1 MWPLRLQCSPT
12 PASALT
18 SLCYG
23 TDPAHQYRVL
33 WLSDFY
39 KTQSKHIY
47 SIRQAHNHIGPLG
60 QVQRKVKGRG
70 IFHNP
75 RVPGLTLT
83 APPGHSRDAATPNT
97 LSLEVKQRAPS
108 CWDRS
113 DHCVWCSL
121 LPKLL
126 DKGNLISVPDAI
138 TEKDRKV
145 TVSEL
150 QTAHPGLVGIR
161 NNQVRMA
168 TLFSHLTSMWA
179 AVRTAGLFL
188 CPAVHGRL
196 KEMPTGQSIRPG
208 TLLPQPFGGHR
219 APPMGQRPTDLLS
232 ELLPVLCELLPS

>member
-23 TDPAHQYRVL
+23 TDPAYQYRVL

-161 NNQVRMA
+161 NNQVRM
-168 TLFSHLTSMWA
+168 LLIGH
-179 AVRTAGLFL
+179 
-188 CPAVHGRL
+188 
-196 KEMPTGQSIRPG
+196 
-208 TLLPQPFGGHR
+208 TLLPPHLHAGCCENSRAVSLPCSSWVAQGDAHR
-219 APPMGQRPTDLLS
+219 TVNPARDPLTTAIWWAQGIADGPETYRLTL
-232 ELLPVLCELLPS
+232 